1 MIRHAGFRLPSF
13 AVLALPVAM
22 IEPSFLALLMP
33 AIGTPPLAPASELA
47 ALRAAITVSA
57 ITVCA
62 DKENRV
68 TPMPEAHPLPEN
80 CFAMNRRH
88 ASSQAGLDNGS
99 RFVAL

>member
-1 MIRHAGFRLPSF
+1 MGSSDAY
-13 AVLALPVAM
+13 
-22 IEPSFLALLMP
+22 
-33 AIGTPPLAPASELA
+33 GTPTLTPPGALA
-47 ALRAAITVSA
+47 APRVAITVSA
-57 ITVCA
+57 IAVSA

-68 TPMPEAHPLPEN
+68 TQMLEAHPLSEN